1 MTTTS
6 VDGRYILRPDGSAW
20 QYVEIASGRVVRT
33 TEESNAA
40 SHAAARDSLAFLA
53 GLDLD
58 SLPEADDPDAVLAV
72 AMPEADPALV
82 EVLRVE

>member
-1 MTTTS
+1 MTTTA
-6 VDGRYILRPDGSAW
+6 DGRYILRPDGGAW
-20 QYVEIASGRVVRT
+20 RYVEIASGRVVRA
-33 TEESNAA
+33 TEESNGA

-58 SLPEADDPDAVLAV
+58 SLSEADDPDAVLAI
-72 AMPEADPALV
+72 AMPEADPQLV